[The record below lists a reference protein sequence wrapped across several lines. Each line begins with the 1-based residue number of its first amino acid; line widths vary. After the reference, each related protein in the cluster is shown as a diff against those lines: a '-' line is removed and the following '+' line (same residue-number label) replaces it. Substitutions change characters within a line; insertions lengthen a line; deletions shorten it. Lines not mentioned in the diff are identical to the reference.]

1 MTRGTWRISSAILV
15 VVAVAWPQAR
25 SQTTPAPPALEE
37 LQRQIQELK
46 QAHADEL
53 EELRAQIEDL
63 EQRLAEAGQRISATP
78 QSANVFNPRLTAFG
92 NFLGRFDN
100 QAVALEEGERI
111 DDRFNLREV
120 EIDLRAAIDPWADG
134 FLIVA
139 VESEAPNQFASGI
152 EEGYLVLKKL
162 PLLNAAPL
170 GLKLK
175 AGRYRP
181 EFGRFN
187 KVHLHDLP
195 QTSYPRALQAFLGE
209 EGFIQNG
216 LSAQFFLPTPGTAN
230 TLEATVDLL
239 NGGNLP
245 IAAENAGDQLA
256 GLAHLKWFWDLAPG
270 HDLELGASGY
280 WGKSGGEEGLH
291 SRLYGLDLTYKWK
304 PKARGEWHSFL
315 LGGELYWTRYN
326 LADDELPS
334 RRPLGYYAWSQYQ
347 FNRRTYLGVRADF
360 AEALAGTKL
369 QTRAYAAF
377 LSYYTTEFL
386 RLRLGWEHVK
396 SDMEFDGLNT
406 AILEIN
412 FVFGAHPTEPYW
424 VNR

>member
-1 MTRGTWRISSAILV
+1 MTRWTWQLSITILV

-25 SQTTPAPPALEE
+25 SQTTPTPPALEE

-46 QAHADEL
+46 QVHADEL
-53 EELRAQIEDL
+53 AELRAQIEDL
-63 EQRLAEAGQRISATP
+63 EQRLAEASQRVNATP

-120 EIDLRAAIDPWADG
+120 EIDMRAAIDPWADG
-134 FLIVA
+134 FVIVA
-139 VESEAPNQFASGI
+139 VESEAPNQFATGI

-239 NGGNLP
+239 NGDNLP
-245 IAAENAGDQLA
+245 IAAENAVDHLA
-256 GLAHLKWFWDLAPG
+256 GLAHIKWFWDLAPG

-304 PKARGEWHSFL
+304 PRARGEWHSFL

-347 FNRRTYLGVRADF
+347 FNRRTYFGVRADF